1 MQKMFT
7 DTVTLALIE
16 EDKTKQIIQQEWSK
30 KGPKSFKSLNYQQ
43 GSNRDITI
51 IIDQNKD
58 MIDDNV
64 RPRDKKK
71 GSQNIKGTSKAD
83 NRQSKISKKCRKL
96 KEIQTKGVSQQKQ
109 LERSFK
115 SLLNVEVI
123 KVMIKGFLKGLPN
136 ICYLIQ

>member
-1 MQKMFT
+1 
-7 DTVTLALIE
+7 
-16 EDKTKQIIQQEWSK
+16 
-30 KGPKSFKSLNYQQ
+30 
-43 GSNRDITI
+43 
-51 IIDQNKD
+51 

-96 KEIQTKGVSQQKQ
+96 KEIQTKGVSLQKQ

-115 SLLNVEVI
+115 SLLNIEVI